1 MHNTDPQST
10 YHSVGHFQSPSNR
23 QTRYDE
29 KKKQFFASFFVKDRY
44 FGFVFSSVKA
54 ERKCSFGNFRA
65 VAECFKKLKLQRIRK
80 EHFSLRR
87 KELNE
92 KMGKSILRQRHFTA
106 VSPDISKVIE
116 KSQNSLS
123 KRKGVLVGYLC

>member
-1 MHNTDPQST
+1 MTK
-10 YHSVGHFQSPSNR
+10 
-23 QTRYDE
+23 

-54 ERKCSFGNFRA
+54 ERKCSFDNFRA

-92 KMGKSILRQRHFTA
+92 KMEKNQFSDN
-106 VSPDISKVIE
+106 VST
-116 KSQNSLS
+116 SLPLALTLA
-123 KRKGVLVGYLC
+123 R